1 MTVKLEALCCQT
13 CCFKIYLGQ
22 QSEGLKKRVLK
33 PDFLFIFS
41 TKNLSEEEN
50 DLSGFS
56 GARMLPSR
64 HDDLGKNRGVLGKWK
79 EMAVSFQKKKKMF
92 QQISNRDWQLCRATG
107 SASSLLIRTPGTSSA
122 SSSSTSPS
130 PSSSSSTGSGPTPW
144 ALFQTGAALLHP
156 ILQGRLFPYS
166 FKVLSISVSICSL
179 TARDSWLDLLP
190 RSSQRYWLSYRVNII
205 TWPCYWQPVQV
216 FHLNIYKFSSV
227 ESQSQLQLWLCEG
240 RNSGRLH
247 QRAFPSFHIIL
258 HFLRGDLLRSTHV
271 LNL

>member
-1 MTVKLEALCCQT
+1 
-13 CCFKIYLGQ
+13 
-22 QSEGLKKRVLK
+22 
-33 PDFLFIFS
+33 
-41 TKNLSEEEN
+41 
-50 DLSGFS
+50 
-56 GARMLPSR
+56 MLPSR

-156 ILQGRLFPYS
+156 ILFRRVWFPRKCIHLKFFLFQFPY
-166 FKVLSISVSICSL
+166 VL
-179 TARDSWLDLLP
+179 WLHGTHG
-190 RSSQRYWLSYRVNII
+190 WTCCHGHHKGIALSYRVNII
-205 TWPCYWQPVQV
+205 TWPCHWQLVQV

>member
-1 MTVKLEALCCQT
+1 MCVRKEWRRLVRIGVIFFKREGWKIIEFQWWWNFKLLCCQT
-13 CCFKIYLGQ
+13 CCFDIYLGQ

-122 SSSSTSPS
+122 SSSSTSPL

-144 ALFQTGAALLHP
+144 DLFQTGAALLHP
-156 ILQGRLFPYS
+156 ILFREGWFPGKCIHVKFFLFQFPY
-166 FKVLSISVSICSL
+166 V
-179 TARDSWLDLLP
+179 
-190 RSSQRYWLSYRVNII
+190 
-205 TWPCYWQPVQV
+205 
-216 FHLNIYKFSSV
+216 
-227 ESQSQLQLWLCEG
+227 LWLHGAHGWSCCHG
-240 RNSGRLH
+240 HHKGIDCH
-247 QRAFPSFHIIL
+247 TGWIL
-258 HFLRGDLLRSTHV
+258 
-271 LNL
+271 